1 MKGGRGVSVSITSS
15 YGYCMLRNL
24 SKNSRGRKALL
35 SGGCRTFSSKE
46 KNTTHITHNSLFI
59 LPNTT
64 SSAPAFKEITKT
76 GSTIRPRVGA
86 AVAQIDQQLVQF
98 QKMSLGRTEGL
109 FFKGFVFSGPQK
121 RIETFNLSAV
131 FLKQSYPFCLVDIH
145 VPKNR

>member
-24 SKNSRGRKALL
+24 SKKSRGRKALL

-46 KNTTHITHNSLFI
+46 KKHTHITHNARFI

-86 AVAQIDQQLVQF
+86 TVAQIDQQLNHFEQ
-98 QKMSLGRTEGL
+98 MSLGRTEG
-109 FFKGFVFSGPQK
+109 FFFQRLCFQWP
-121 RIETFNLSAV
+121 
-131 FLKQSYPFCLVDIH
+131 
-145 VPKNR
+145 PKKN